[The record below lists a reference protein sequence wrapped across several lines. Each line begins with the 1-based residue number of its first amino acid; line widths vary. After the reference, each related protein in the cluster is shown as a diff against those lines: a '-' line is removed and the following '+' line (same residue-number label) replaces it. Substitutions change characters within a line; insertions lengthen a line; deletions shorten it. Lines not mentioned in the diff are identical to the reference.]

1 MTLTRRLL
9 YVLATSSAFERTA
22 RAIQPVENVAYGR
35 AKRYVG
41 GRALGEALRV
51 SERLHDAGLATS
63 LDFFGES
70 ETDPDALKR
79 IVEVYREAARG
90 LTTTSA
96 DIFLEIVP
104 SHLGLDVDIETYV
117 RNVQRIVEV
126 LPPKTKL
133 HISAEE
139 SWRTAN
145 IIETTLILA
154 AAGAPVIQTLQAN
167 LVRSDSDAERLAR
180 ENVPIRL
187 VKGAYVEPRGIARPW
202 GEETDVA
209 YVRLAHQIHAAGTQ
223 IILGTHDPAI
233 AESLLA
239 ALPGASVEMLLGV
252 RESAAVALSK
262 RGHHVRIYVP
272 FGDEWF
278 RYWMRRVAESRRS

>member
-9 YVLATSSAFERTA
+9 YGLATSSAFERSV
-22 RAIQPVENVAYGR
+22 RAIQPLENLAYRR

-41 GRALGEALRV
+41 GRTLAEALRV
-51 SERLHDAGLATS
+51 SERLHTAGLGTS

-79 IVEVYREAARG
+79 IVEVYREAARA

-96 DIFLEIVP
+96 DIFMEIVP
-104 SHLGLDVDIETYV
+104 SHLGLDLDAETYV
-117 RNVQRIVEV
+117 QNVQRIVEV
-126 LPPKTKL
+126 LPPNTKL
-133 HISAEE
+133 HISAED
-139 SWRTAN
+139 SRRTAN
-145 IIETTLILA
+145 IIETSLILA

-167 LVRSDSDAERLAR
+167 LLRTDADAERLAR
-180 ENVPIRL
+180 EKVAIRL
-187 VKGAYVEPRGIARPW
+187 VKGAYVEPRRIARRW

-223 IILGTHDPAI
+223 IILGSHDPVI
-233 AESLLA
+233 TESLLA

-252 RESAAVALSK
+252 RESTAIALSN

-278 RYWMRRVAESRRS
+278 RYWMRRVAESRTS